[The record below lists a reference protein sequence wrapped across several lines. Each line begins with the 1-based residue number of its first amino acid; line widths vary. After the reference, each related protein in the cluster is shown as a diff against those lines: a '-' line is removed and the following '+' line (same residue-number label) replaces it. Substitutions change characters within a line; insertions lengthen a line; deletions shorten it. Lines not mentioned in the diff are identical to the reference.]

1 MSRIATYHSLIVASV
16 AVAFLANGSLLPA
29 QEEEEAA
36 PKVTFADDVLP
47 IFKARCGSCHNAN
60 DKKGGLA
67 LDSFANAMEGG
78 SSGTVVEGG
87 DLDASYLWLLVNHE
101 SEPKMPPESDKLPDN
116 ELAVIRNWITG
127 GLLENSGS
135 TAMIKKKTNIAKIEI
150 STERPAEIALPQLYF
165 GEPQVQSTR
174 TNAVT
179 ALATSPWAS
188 IAAISGHRQVA
199 LYNTATLEPLGV
211 LPFPEGQPEIIKFS
225 RNGSLLLVGGGRG
238 GANGLVV
245 LFDVK
250 TGERVGEFGDEYD
263 SVLAA
268 DISADHT
275 QVALGGPKKMLRVY
289 SVETGELQYE
299 VKKHTDWITAIE
311 FSPDGVLLASG
322 DRANGL
328 HVWEAFTGRP
338 FHTLNGHGSSVNDV
352 SWRADSN
359 VLASASSDNTIRLW
373 EMTNGTQVRSWNAHG
388 GAFAVEYIRDGRLVS
403 TGRDLVVRLW
413 NGEGAQVAEF
423 PGLSEIGL
431 EVAFDAETERALG
444 GDWTGMVRIW
454 NVADAAQVGA
464 LNTNPPTLAAHI
476 ESLTQQVTAAE
487 AQAAQQNAALAALK
501 KAMADKKA
509 AADKAVADSNAAA
522 EKAKQ
527 TAAAKAA
534 ADKAV
539 VDATAAK
546 AAADKAVAD
555 TTAAKTAADQ
565 DVTAK
570 TEAVKAA
577 GDDAEAVK
585 TAQEALNAAVTVQEQ
600 AIAALAA
607 AQKTAEAAATALANA
622 QKAATDSAAADKAA
636 QESAATLKTAADTA
650 VEAAKVTPEQQQAL
664 QAAQAAAAAAQQTL
678 EALKAAL
685 ERANGHLTGLQAS
698 NAGS

>member
-1 MSRIATYHSLIVASV
+1 MSRFARYHLSTACAVLAL
-16 AVAFLANGSLLPA
+16 VAFGA
-29 QEEEEAA
+29 QLSAQEEEAA
-36 PKVTFADDVLP
+36 PKVTFVDDVLP

-60 DKKGGLA
+60 DRKGGLA
-67 LDSFANAMEGG
+67 LDSFATAMEGG

-87 DLDASYLWLLVNHE
+87 DPDASYLWLLVNHE
-101 SEPKMPPESDKLPDN
+101 SEPAMPPNSDKLPEN
-116 ELAVIRNWITG
+116 ELAVIRNWISG

-135 TAMIKKKTNIAKIEI
+135 TAMIKKKTSVAKIEI
-150 STERPAEIALPQLYF
+150 STERPAEVALPQVYF
-165 GEPQVQSTR
+165 GEPQIQTET
-174 TNAVT
+174 TNSVT
-179 ALATSPWAS
+179 ALATSPWAP
-188 IAAISGHRQVA
+188 IAAVSGYHQVA

-238 GANGLVV
+238 GANGKVV

-250 TGERVGEFGDEYD
+250 TGERVGEYGDEYD

-268 DISADHT
+268 DISADHS

-299 VKKHTDWITAIE
+299 VKKHTDWICAIE
-311 FSPDGVLLASG
+311 FSPDGVLLASA

-338 FHTLNGHGSSVNDV
+338 FHTLNGHTGSVNDV

-413 NGEGAQVAEF
+413 NGEGAQIAEF
-423 PGLSEIGL
+423 PGLAEIGL

-444 GDWTGMVRIW
+444 GDWTGMVRVW
-454 NVADAAQVGA
+454 NVADGAQVGQ
-464 LNTNPPTLAAHI
+464 LDTNPPTLTSHI
-476 ESLTQQVTAAE
+476 ESLTQQVAAAE
-487 AQAAQQNAALAALK
+487 AQAAQTAAALAALQ
-501 KAMADKKA
+501 KAMADKQA
-509 AADKAVADSNAAA
+509 AADKAVADANAAA
-522 EKAKQ
+522 ETAKQ

-534 ADKAV
+534 ADQAV
-539 VDATAAK
+539 TDATAAK
-546 AAADKAVAD
+546 AAADKAAAD
-555 TTAAKTAADQ
+555 AATAKTAADQ
-565 DVTAK
+565 DVAAK

-577 GDDAEAVK
+577 GDDAEKLKA
-585 TAQEALNAAVTVQEQ
+585 AQEALTASTTAQQQAA
-600 AIAALAA
+600 AALTA
-607 AQKTAEAAATALANA
+607 AQKAAEAATAALANA
-622 QKAATDSAAADKAA
+622 QKAATDAAAADKAA

-664 QAAQAAAAAAQQTL
+664 EAAQAAANTAQQNLAT
-678 EALKAAL
+678 LKAAL
-685 ERANGHLTGLQAS
+685 ERANGHLANLQA